1 MKKGRFFV
9 LGMLAL
15 ALALSGC
22 DTGGDEPN
30 NEPKTIVITGFSL
43 QGKTDIKVYQVS
55 SIYEMD
61 LGNDTTVY
69 GGAGPDLTG
78 DIAIERYNKDG
89 KPWTGTG
96 KYYIYLQ
103 VSPANGGKGRSG
115 YFYSSDGKN
124 PAQVNIKDKVTK
136 LEWSKFVYFREDSN
150 AG

>member
-1 MKKGRFFV
+1 
-9 LGMLAL
+9 
-15 ALALSGC
+15 
-22 DTGGDEPN
+22 
-30 NEPKTIVITGFSL
+30 
-43 QGKTDIKVYQVS
+43 
-55 SIYEMD
+55 MD
-61 LGNDTTVY
+61 LDNDTTVVF
-69 GGAGPDLTG
+69 GGAGGSNLTG
-78 DIAIERYNKDG
+78 DIAIERYNRDG

-124 PAQVNIKDKVTK
+124 PTQVDIKNKVTK